1 MGIFLGSA
9 TISITLALIFYSIGT
24 WSEHF
29 QKGLRLWHI
38 VFFVLGLCADSL
50 GTAMMMEIA
59 DPMKGNALHG
69 ITGALALLLMAIHAA
84 WAIYT
89 YWKGS
94 PKAKQNFSKISIFVW
109 TFWLIPYILGIV
121 LGIK

>member
-1 MGIFLGSA
+1 MGTLLSSA
-9 TISITLALIFYSIGT
+9 IVSITLALIFYSIGT

-38 VFFVLGLCADSL
+38 VFFILGLCADSL
-50 GTAMMMEIA
+50 GTAIMTKIA
-59 DPMKGNALHG
+59 GPMKENALHG
-69 ITGALALLLMAIHAA
+69 ITGALALILMAIHAA

-89 YWKGS
+89 YWKGNA
-94 PKAKQNFSKISIFVW
+94 KAKQKFSKFSIFVW

>member
-59 DPMKGNALHG
+59 DPMK
-69 ITGALALLLMAIHAA
+69 
-84 WAIYT
+84 
-89 YWKGS
+89 
-94 PKAKQNFSKISIFVW
+94 QNFSKFSIFVW

>member
-84 WAIYT
+84 
-89 YWKGS
+89 
-94 PKAKQNFSKISIFVW
+94 
-109 TFWLIPYILGIV
+109 
-121 LGIK
+121 

>member
-1 MGIFLGSA
+1 METLLSSA
-9 TISITLALIFYSIGT
+9 IVSITLALIFYSIGT

-59 DPMKGNALHG
+59 DPMKG

-94 PKAKQNFSKISIFVW
+94 PKAKQNFSKFSIFVW